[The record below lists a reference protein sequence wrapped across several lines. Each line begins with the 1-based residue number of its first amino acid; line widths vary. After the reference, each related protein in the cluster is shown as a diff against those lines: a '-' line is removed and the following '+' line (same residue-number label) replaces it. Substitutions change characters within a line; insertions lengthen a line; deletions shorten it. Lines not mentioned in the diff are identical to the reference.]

1 MKKKIHQTKTDHLA
15 KDKNRWDFKIQ
26 LFDCMTKVNVEE
38 KNDSEFFF
46 FRKRAKQRQPKQ
58 MPVKTRQ
65 ALLY

>member
-46 FRKRAKQRQPKQ
+46 SEKGLSKGNPSKCQ
-58 MPVKTRQ
+58 
-65 ALLY
+65 